1 MMVAV
6 PLRILFLT
14 DQLSFGGAERH
25 LVALATG
32 LTARGHSVA
41 VAGIKAGDDLL
52 DALRQG
58 GVERIAC
65 CNSRGGLDL
74 AAIAA
79 LARIIDLEAPTV
91 MVATSQYSLMFGVLA
106 RLRSRRPPALA
117 FICHSMGMVQRG
129 AGARLRFLIYR
140 WFYGHAD
147 HLIFVSELQ
156 RAFFSGIGIAPA
168 RCTVVH
174 NGVDLQWFVPRPPPS
189 MRDKELL
196 IGMCAVLRE
205 EKGHLDMLEA
215 LALLRSKG
223 VPARLLLVGEGPMR
237 AAIELCRDRLGLDDA
252 VVLAGRQ
259 DDVRPFIAQCDVMV
273 LTSHTETFP
282 IATLEY
288 MAMGKAV
295 VASDVGGLREQL
307 EHERNA
313 LLYPGGDVAALAAA
327 LVRCSEPALR
337 ARLGQQAL
345 HTVHQRFGIERM
357 LERYELLL
365 ASLAQGRAACA
376 PLSGAQA

>member
-1 MMVAV
+1 MVAA
-6 PLRILFLT
+6 PQRILFLT
-14 DQLSFGGAERH
+14 DQLNFGGAERH

-41 VAGIKAGDDLL
+41 VAGIKAGDELL
-52 DALRQG
+52 GALHQG
-58 GVERIAC
+58 GVQRIAC

-74 AAIAA
+74 AAIGA
-79 LARIIDLEAPTV
+79 LTRFIDLEAPTLV
-91 MVATSQYSLMFGVLA
+91 VATSQYSLMFGVLA
-106 RLRSRRPPALA
+106 RLRARRPLSLA

-129 AGARLRFLIYR
+129 AGARLRFLVYR
-140 WFYGHAD
+140 QFYGRAD
-147 HLIFVSELQ
+147 HLIFVCELQ
-156 RAFFSGIGIAPA
+156 RAFFSHLGIAPA
-168 RCTVVH
+168 RCTVIH
-174 NGVDLQWFVPRPPPS
+174 NGVDLQWFAPHSRPTL
-189 MRDKELL
+189 RDDDLL

-215 LALLRSKG
+215 LALLRRDG

-237 AAIELCRDRLGLDDA
+237 AAIELCRDRLGLQDA

-259 DDVRPFIAQCDVMV
+259 HDVRPFIAQCDVMA
-273 LTSHTETFP
+273 LTSHSETFP

-295 VASDVGGLREQL
+295 VASDVGGLREQV

-313 LLYPGGDVAALAAA
+313 LLYPSGDVAALAAA
-327 LVRCSEPALR
+327 LRRCAEPALR
-337 ARLGQQAL
+337 SRLGQQAL
-345 HTVHQRFGIERM
+345 HKMQQRFGIERM
-357 LERYELLL
+357 VERYELLFAAL
-365 ASLAQGRAACA
+365 SQERAARA